1 MPSRDEFLKV
11 ASDDATK
18 EEINKN
24 LNTVS
29 DLMSSFFEYD
39 GKIPTKEEIIREMN
53 QVVAMQKYA
62 IYKHSKKIFL
72 LHEEL
77 EPLLLLGSNKSWEHA
92 YTKETLTLT
101 EEEILLINKY
111 ILNSSFMSAW
121 YDLARDYEKR
131 DKSGDSCLKIL
142 HFLGLD
148 YKEVFS
154 NYYINE
160 KLIKQAMIENK
171 INYRQSKTLTYIF
184 ILLVIIVLIFLFK

>member
-1 MPSRDEFLKV
+1 MPSRNALEEAYNNV
-11 ASDDATK
+11 IK
-18 EEINKN
+18 EEIKKD
-24 LNTVS
+24 LNAVS

-92 YTKETLTLT
+92 YIKETLTLT

-121 YDLARDYEKR
+121 YDLVEDYEKR
-131 DKSGDSCLKIL
+131 DKASDSCLKIL

-160 KLIKQAMIENK
+160 KLIKQAMIEKK
-171 INYRQSKTLTYIF
+171 INYQQSKTLTYIF
-184 ILLVIIVLIFLFK
+184 IFLVIIVITFILK

>member
-29 DLMSSFFEYD
+29 DIMTSFFEYD
-39 GKIPTKEEIIREMN
+39 GKIPTKEEIIRELN

-62 IYKHSKKIFL
+62 IYKHSKKIVIL
-72 LHEEL
+72 YEEL
-77 EPLLLLGSNKSWEHA
+77 EQLLLLGSNESWEHA

-101 EEEILLINKY
+101 EEEIFLINRY
-111 ILNSSFMSAW
+111 IINSSFMSAW
-121 YDLARDYEKR
+121 YDLAREYEKR
-131 DKSGDSCLKIL
+131 DKLGDSCLKVL

-160 KLIKQAMIENK
+160 KLIKQAMMENK

-184 ILLVIIVLIFLFK
+184 ILLVIIVITLILK